1 MASKSVSQVKKVLW
15 YILFANLFVAVIKII
30 VGHLIQSSSMSA
42 DGFHSL
48 TDGVSN
54 IVGLL
59 GIFLAS
65 QPIDE
70 NHPYGHRKYECI
82 TGLFIGGML
91 LVIVGRIV
99 MEAIPRL
106 LDPVAPQVNLES
118 LAALLITV
126 AVNIG
131 VCWYEYRVGKRLNS
145 FILVSDSVH
154 TRSDIYVSFGV
165 LFALVAIKFGA
176 PPIIDPVTSLLV
188 AGCIVKAAIEIIKS
202 TSAILVDSNAV
213 DARLVELTAR
223 SFPQVINV
231 HKIRSRGTDN
241 HAFVDMHIIIDADM
255 SIGEAH
261 DLVHAIEE
269 KLKADIGPHL
279 EAMIHTEPFGKK

>member
-1 MASKSVSQVKKVLW
+1 MSSKSVSQVKKVLW
-15 YILFANLFVAVIKII
+15 YILFANFFVAVIKIVI
-30 VGHLIQSSSMSA
+30 GHLIQSSSMSA

-65 QPIDE
+65 QPVDE

-99 MEAIPRL
+99 MEAIPKL
-106 LDPVAPQVNLES
+106 FDPVAPQVNFES
-118 LAALLITV
+118 LAALVVTV
-126 AVNIG
+126 IINIV
-131 VCWYEYRVGKRLNS
+131 VCWYEYREGRRLNS
-145 FILVSDSVH
+145 FILISDSMH
-154 TRSDIYVSFGV
+154 TKSDIYVSFGV
-165 LFALVAIKFGA
+165 LFALVGIKFGA
-176 PPIIDPVTSLLV
+176 PAIIDPVTSLIV
-188 AGCIVKAAIEIIKS
+188 AGFIVRAALEIIKS

-213 DARLVELTAR
+213 DASLVEQVAR

-241 HAFVDMHIIIDADM
+241 HAFVDMHIIIAADM
-255 SIGEAH
+255 SIGDAH
-261 DLVHAIEE
+261 NLVHAIEE

-279 EAMIHTEPFGKK
+279 EAMIHTEPFSEK